1 MKKFIAKVNG
11 KEYVV
16 ELEEVTGSTPI
27 TSEPVKSVNTV
38 AEIKPVQASAAKAEE
53 KKPVVAQA
61 PKKAAVSEGLGSVR
75 IESPMPGTIISVKVK
90 AGQEVKRNQVVA
102 VLEAMKME
110 NDIVAAQ
117 DGIVVSINVANGESV
132 ETGQLLVTMN

>member
-16 ELEEVTGSTPI
+16 ELEEVAGSAPSLAETVRP
-27 TSEPVKSVNTV
+27 VNTV
-38 AEIKPVQASAAKAEE
+38 PEIKPVQTPKAEVIQPE
-53 KKPVVAQA
+53 APA
-61 PKKAAVSEGLGSVR
+61 PKKTASSDANGSIR
-75 IESPMPGTIISVKVK
+75 IESPMPGTIISVKVST
-90 AGQEVKRNQVVA
+90 GQAVKKNQVVA

-117 DGIVVSINVANGESV
+117 DGVIASVNVSNGESV
-132 ETGQLLVTMN
+132 ETGQLLVSMN

>member
-1 MKKFIAKVNG
+1 
-11 KEYVV
+11 
-16 ELEEVTGSTPI
+16 
-27 TSEPVKSVNTV
+27 
-38 AEIKPVQASAAKAEE
+38 
-53 KKPVVAQA
+53 
-61 PKKAAVSEGLGSVR
+61 
-75 IESPMPGTIISVKVK
+75 MPGTIISVKVK

-117 DGIVVSINVANGESV
+117 DGIVVSINVSNGESV

>member
-16 ELEEVTGSTPI
+16 ELEEVVGSASNSAET
-27 TSEPVKSVNTV
+27 VKTVNTV
-38 AEIKPVQASAAKAEE
+38 TETKP
-53 KKPVVAQA
+53 AQA
-61 PKKAAVSEGLGSVR
+61 PEIKAEVKQTPAPAVKKAASSEAGGSVR
-75 IESPMPGTIISVKVK
+75 IEAPMPGTIIGVKVS
-90 AGQEVKRNQVVA
+90 AGQQVKKNQVVA

-117 DGIVVSINVANGESV
+117 DGVIASVNVSNGDSV
-132 ETGQLLVTMN
+132 ETGQLLVSMN

>member
-16 ELEEVTGSTPI
+16 ELEEVGGSAPSAVESI
-27 TSEPVKSVNTV
+27 KPANTV
-38 AEIKPVQASAAKAEE
+38 TEIKPVQASEVKTEVKQTTVPAAK
-53 KKPVVAQA
+53 K
-61 PKKAAVSEGLGSVR
+61 AVSSDASGSVR
-75 IESPMPGTIISVKVK
+75 VEAPMPGTIIGVKVSV
-90 AGQEVKRNQVVA
+90 GQQVKKNQVVA

-117 DGIVVSINVANGESV
+117 DGVIASVNVTNGDSV
-132 ETGQLLVTMN
+132 ETGQLLVSMN